1 MTNRKMCL
9 SSIRPPGR
17 EKTLVL
23 RACLARPCPHP
34 EKVAAMANPF
44 VRVRCPDCDA
54 TLRFPASAAGR
65 TGECPKC
72 GVRMTLPSDHGT
84 LSPATSVDTDPASG
98 IDSRKL
104 RNAILI
110 VAGLFLVLYLVV
122 GHEPSPKDLY
132 DATHKTYHQLPPT
145 EPAAVRG
152 TFDRPVRGQPEPAV
166 EPSGHGFR
174 LNRPSAVPSR
184 PPAYAPL
191 NPYPP
196 ARQPPSA
203 ITPRPSVPRPSVPR
217 PPIRFR

>member
-1 MTNRKMCL
+1 
-9 SSIRPPGR
+9 
-17 EKTLVL
+17 
-23 RACLARPCPHP
+23 
-34 EKVAAMANPF
+34 MADPF

-65 TGECPKC
+65 TGGCPKC

-132 DATHKTYHQLPPT
+132 DATHKTYHYLPPT

-152 TFDRPVRGQPEPAV
+152 TFDSPVRGLPEPAV

-174 LNRPSAVPSR
+174 LNRPPAVPSR

-196 ARQPPSA
+196 VWQPPSA
-203 ITPRPSVPRPSVPR
+203 ITPRPSVPRP
-217 PPIRFR
+217 PIGFRIR